1 MALDPG
7 RLDAHA
13 VALELLVLA
22 SRVIERIPGPQGPLA
37 DQLTRASTSVVLKLA
52 EGAGK
57 RSKADRRACLVAVRE
72 AGTDLVALL
81 GVARRLG
88 LVEEAELRAGKRLI
102 VRAASILASPMT
114 RAR

>member
-22 SRVIERIPGPQGPLA
+22 STVVERIPDPHGPLA

-57 RSKADRRACLVAVRE
+57 RSKADRRACLIAVRE
-72 AGTDLVALL
+72 AGTDLAALL
-81 GVARRLG
+81 AVSLRLG
-88 LVEEAELRAGKRLI
+88 LVEEAELRVGRRLI
-102 VRAASILASPMT
+102 VRAASILAT
-114 RAR
+114 R